1 MHKTAAGLRVLVVDD
16 DPMMMELLTTRL
28 DLAGYESHSARNG
41 REALARL
48 RDLRPAGMVL
58 DINMPEMDGFA
69 VLARLRELR
78 QTPALPVMVLTA
90 RNDTADVQR
99 AISLGAR
106 DYLAKPFNDQRF
118 LLRIA
123 RLVRQTPSPR
133 VGEAAPASGQDDS
146 LFI

>member
-1 MHKTAAGLRVLVVDD
+1 MRVLVVDD

-69 VLARLRELR
+69 VLAHYHASQGRILEAGR
-78 QTPALPVMVLTA
+78 QLHA
-90 RNDTADVQR
+90 
-99 AISLGAR
+99 
-106 DYLAKPFNDQRF
+106 
-118 LLRIA
+118 
-123 RLVRQTPSPR
+123 
-133 VGEAAPASGQDDS
+133 
-146 LFI
+146 